1 MKKRHSGTLG
11 EIMKSLMFIS
21 ILPIVAGGLFLYVHI
36 GEEVRMTSA
45 QIEQLRTEE
54 SQLRNRQN
62 VLISQQKR
70 AIRPDQLTQRAAE
83 VLNMVQPVPES
94 ITIVVKQ

>member
-1 MKKRHSGTLG
+1 MKRRNGTKG
-11 EIMKSLMFIS
+11 EILKSLLFIS
-21 ILPIVAGGLFLYVHI
+21 ILPIVAGGLFLYVNI
-36 GEEVRMTSA
+36 GEAVRTTGA
-45 QIEQLRTEE
+45 KIEHLRTEE

-70 AIRPDQLTQRAAE
+70 AIRPDQLTQRATE
-83 VLNMVQPVPES
+83 VLDMVQPVPEA